1 MKTIKAGYSINGS
14 LEKYNQ
20 LLSEDGYEE
29 LLNQQA
35 DDNFDDEDLFCKWVK
50 EEAFV
55 KNIFNNPQ
63 DSYDNYCQ
71 WVYDKVT
78 EIFLAENDV
87 QYYSDD
93 NPFNTAEEDEKLEQ
107 AEISDDFYDF
117 NITAVSY
124 YEM

>member
-1 MKTIKAGYSINGS
+1 MIKAGYSINGS

-20 LLSEDGYEE
+20 LLSEDGYYE
-29 LLNQQA
+29 LLNQQV

-63 DSYDNYCQ
+63 GSYDNYCQ

-87 QYYSDD
+87 QYYSND
-93 NPFNTAEEDEKLEQ
+93 NPFNTAEQ

>member
-1 MKTIKAGYSINGS
+1 MKTGYSINGS
-14 LEKYNQ
+14 LEKHNQ

-35 DDNFDDEDLFCKWVK
+35 DDNFDDEDLFCKWIK

-55 KNIFNNPQ
+55 KNIFNDPQ
-63 DSYDNYCQ
+63 GSYDNYCQ

-87 QYYSDD
+87 QYYSD
-93 NPFNTAEEDEKLEQ
+93 EEDEKLKQ
-107 AEISDDFYDF
+107 AEISDNFYDF
-117 NITAVSY
+117 DITDVSY
-124 YEM
+124 YEI